1 MPISNS
7 QLAQDILLCVLDSH
21 LKEKSLSV
29 KELFAS
35 LPYSTMGIRN
45 HFDRLVQDGWLEL
58 HNGSKDK
65 RIKHVMPSKQLIEQF
80 DKLCQYLIE
89 NKVIHISP

>member
-1 MPISNS
+1 MPISS
-7 QLAQDILLCVLDSH
+7 SKLAQDILLCVLDSH
-21 LKEKSLSV
+21 LNEKSLSV

-45 HFDRLVQDGWLEL
+45 HFDRLVKDGWIEL

-80 DKLCQYLIE
+80 DKLCQYLTE
-89 NKVIHISP
+89 NKIININP